1 MWPSPLWTRPPL
13 FWPASCQRWN
23 QTEQETSLPHHMITS
38 PDSPT
43 GSNSACCRRHKTNL
57 AVSSGAAAPAINHLT
72 SCDCRPP
79 ITEKLWNAL
88 ECDKTRANQLS
99 VIGWKL
105 YHLGSAAIVSFACK
119 LHSSTLYWQSE
130 GSIGFHTSG
139 NQTKH
144 FPNGSHQ
151 MVEDKNI
158 QNIRVYF
165 PSGTDAGFTFQVL
178 HGWTKGLLLL
188 LLPVIKILIVLIVN
202 LNPSQANKETFSS
215 NWFEIYNHLL
225 NIFTRIKLRQ

>member
-23 QTEQETSLPHHMITS
+23 QTEQETSLPHHTITS

-72 SCDCRPP
+72 SCDCKPP

-105 YHLGSAAIVSFACK
+105 YHFPGFCSDRLICLRTPFIDPQLAVRGVDWLPHQRESDE
-119 LHSSTLYWQSE
+119 TLSQWFSPDGWRQKYTVYLSVLSLWYRCR
-130 GSIGFHTSG
+130 FHFS
-139 NQTKH
+139 
-144 FPNGSHQ
+144 
-151 MVEDKNI
+151 
-158 QNIRVYF
+158 
-165 PSGTDAGFTFQVL
+165 GFTWMDERSPAAVA
-178 HGWTKGLLLL
+178 
-188 LLPVIKILIVLIVN
+188 
-202 LNPSQANKETFSS
+202 SCD
-215 NWFEIYNHLL
+215 
-225 NIFTRIKLRQ
+225 